1 VYVTYLGVWVSN
13 FKKKHMNL
21 TNQQKAALYVE
32 GIRRY
37 NLVEEEI
44 RQIKAKNFEVSDSDR
59 QIIERLE
66 RKKKEIFNRTQ
77 TLHAK

>member
-1 VYVTYLGVWVSN
+1 
-13 FKKKHMNL
+13 MNL
-21 TNQQKAALYVE
+21 TNQQKAALYDE

-37 NLVEEEI
+37 NLVDEQI
-44 RQIKAKNFEVSDSDR
+44 RQIKAKNFEISEPDR
-59 QIIERLE
+59 ITIENLE

>member
-1 VYVTYLGVWVSN
+1 
-13 FKKKHMNL
+13 MNL
-21 TNQQKAALYVE
+21 TNQQKAALYDE

-37 NLVEEEI
+37 NLIDEEI

-66 RKKKEIFNRTQ
+66 RKKKEIFNKTQ

>member
-1 VYVTYLGVWVSN
+1 
-13 FKKKHMNL
+13 MNL
-21 TNQQKAALYVE
+21 TNQQKASLYDE

-77 TLHAK
+77 TLHQK

>member
-1 VYVTYLGVWVSN
+1 
-13 FKKKHMNL
+13 MNL
-21 TNQQKAALYVE
+21 TNQQKAALYDE

-37 NLVEEEI
+37 NLVDEEI
-44 RQIKAKNFEVSDSDR
+44 RQRKAKNFEVSDSDR

-66 RKKKEIFNRTQ
+66 RKKKEIFNKTQ

>member
-1 VYVTYLGVWVSN
+1 
-13 FKKKHMNL
+13 MNL

>member
-1 VYVTYLGVWVSN
+1 
-13 FKKKHMNL
+13 MNL
-21 TNQQKAALYVE
+21 TNQQKASLYDE

-37 NLVEEEI
+37 NVVEEQI
-44 RQIKAKNFEVSDSDR
+44 RQIRAKNFELSEPDR
-59 QIIERLE
+59 LIIERLE

>member
-1 VYVTYLGVWVSN
+1 
-13 FKKKHMNL
+13 MNL
-21 TNQQKAALYVE
+21 TNEQKAAIYDE

-37 NLVEEEI
+37 NLVEEQI
-44 RQIKAKNFEVSDSDR
+44 RQIRAKNFEVSDSDR
-59 QIIERLE
+59 MIIERLE

>member
-1 VYVTYLGVWVSN
+1 MGFGCQTL
-13 FKKKHMNL
+13 KKKHMNL
-21 TNQQKAALYVE
+21 TNQQKAALYDE

-44 RQIKAKNFEVSDSDR
+44 RQIRAKNFEVSDSDR

-77 TLHAK
+77 TLHEK

>member
-1 VYVTYLGVWVSN
+1 
-13 FKKKHMNL
+13 MNL
-21 TNQQKAALYVE
+21 TNQQKAELYDE

-37 NLVEEEI
+37 NLIDEQI
-44 RQIKAKNFEVSDSDR
+44 RQIKAKNFEVSETDR
-59 QIIERLE
+59 LVIERLE

>member
-1 VYVTYLGVWVSN
+1 
-13 FKKKHMNL
+13 MNL
-21 TNQQKAALYVE
+21 TNQQKAALYDE

-37 NLVEEEI
+37 NIVDEQI
-44 RQIKAKNFEVSDSDR
+44 RQIRAKNFELSEPDR
-59 QIIERLE
+59 LLIENLE

>member
-1 VYVTYLGVWVSN
+1 
-13 FKKKHMNL
+13 MNL
-21 TNQQKAALYVE
+21 TNQQKAALYDE

-44 RQIKAKNFEVSDSDR
+44 RQIRAKNFEVSDSDR
-59 QIIERLE
+59 KTIERLE

-77 TLHAK
+77 TLHTK

>member
-1 VYVTYLGVWVSN
+1 
-13 FKKKHMNL
+13 MNL
-21 TNQQKAALYVE
+21 TNQQKAALYDE

-37 NLVEEEI
+37 NLVDEQI
-44 RQIKAKNFEVSDSDR
+44 RQIKAKNFEISEPDR
-59 QIIERLE
+59 ITIEKLE